1 MSVSSVAAKA
11 SSWIKFPEPKQI
23 LRNARTVAVT
33 AVALY
38 ALSCIQ
44 LSAADKASC
53 FESCTRSYPPP
64 NPQYYTCLILCLLF
78 G

>member
-44 LSAADKASC
+44 LAAADKGACIQSC
-53 FESCTRSYPPP
+53 MDTCPPP
-64 NPQYYTCLILCLLF
+64 LIPACILACLLF